1 MNKNKLAKYLRY
13 IARTILL
20 IVSIFWFVF
29 ALLAGAEEYGGGLK
43 GIIMNSPNALPWLL
57 LFLLVRIAWK
67 KELVGGL
74 LISLMGFSTIVFF
87 KTYEH
92 IEVFMLI
99 SLPLIILG
107 GFLITSYYLDKSKK
121 GEQ

>member
-29 ALLAGAEEYGGGLK
+29 ALLSGAEEYGGGLK
-43 GIIMNSPNALPWLL
+43 GIITNSPNALPWLL
-57 LFLLVRIAWK
+57 LFLLVRIAWT
-67 KELVGGL
+67 KELIGGS

-99 SLPLIILG
+99 SLPLIVLG
-107 GFLITSYYLDKSKK
+107 GFLMISHCLDKDKK
-121 GEQ
+121 DE